1 MPTRLSGTASDGPLV
16 IPRYCAVIREGAHY
30 AFQLGGG
37 RFRELI
43 VAGTIVIGQH
53 RGPLTRNFLGQSHA
67 ESFIFIAI
75 ATILLTRLY
84 LKLTGYPQVGG
95 GDLHIAH
102 TLYGE
107 LLTMLAL
114 LVGWLLLGTGARTLA
129 VVTSSTGADDLGRR
143 VNSEATMSGGN
154 LTEAA
159 LREAFGHFPTG
170 VIAIAAEVG
179 STRVGLAVSTFV
191 PVSLD
196 PPLVSFC
203 VQNTS
208 TTWPK
213 LKDVPRLGIS
223 VLGESHDEAA
233 RTLAAQTGDRFAGM
247 QTVSA
252 DNGAVFIEGTS
263 VWLESSIEQLVQ
275 AGDHTIVIL
284 RVCDI
289 TVHPDVAPIVFHR
302 STFRRLGA

>member
-1 MPTRLSGTASDGPLV
+1 M
-16 IPRYCAVIREGAHY
+16 
-30 AFQLGGG
+30 
-37 RFRELI
+37 
-43 VAGTIVIGQH
+43 
-53 RGPLTRNFLGQSHA
+53 
-67 ESFIFIAI
+67 
-75 ATILLTRLY
+75 
-84 LKLTGYPQVGG
+84 
-95 GDLHIAH
+95 
-102 TLYGE
+102 
-107 LLTMLAL
+107 
-114 LVGWLLLGTGARTLA
+114 GTGK
-129 VVTSSTGADDLGRR
+129 
-143 VNSEATMSGGN
+143 
-154 LTEAA
+154 LTEAS

-170 VIAIAAEVG
+170 VIAIAAEVDG
-179 STRVGLAVSTFV
+179 TLEGLAASTFV

-213 LKDVPRLGIS
+213 LKDRPRLGIS

-233 RTLAAQTGDRFAGM
+233 RALAARTGDRFAGLR
-247 QTVSA
+247 TVSS

-263 VWLESSIEQLVQ
+263 VWLESSIEYSVE

-284 RVCDI
+284 RVTDI